1 VEISMGAF
9 EYLALDKSGKE
20 SKGLLEGDT
29 PKHVR
34 QMLRERKLLPVKVT
48 EVRKKEARQKSSLT
62 VRRGLSATDLA
73 LLTRQ
78 LATLAQAGLPL
89 EEALLAVSQ
98 QNENPRAQSIILGVR
113 SKVMEGHSLADGLAD
128 YPDTFPRLYRATVA
142 AGEQSGHLDAVLERL
157 AEFTES
163 RQLLQAQVRNAL
175 IYPIALIVT
184 AIAIISFMLAY
195 VVPKVVYIFE
205 NYDQE
210 LPILTRIM
218 IASSDFIRDYWVV
231 IIIVTIVLVIGIR
244 QLLKR
249 PGPKRKYHQMLLRIP
264 LVSRLTRGINTARF
278 TQTLSILA
286 GSGVPI
292 LESLKISSQ
301 VIVNIPMREAV
312 EESSLR
318 IREGAMISKSLA
330 ASKLFPPMTTHLI
343 SSGEASGRLEEM
355 LARAATNQEREVD
368 GLISTMLGVMQPLLV
383 IVMAAVV
390 LMIVL
395 AILLPIFELNNL
407 IQ

>member
-1 VEISMGAF
+1 MGAF
-9 EYLALDKSGKE
+9 EFVALDKTGKE

-34 QMLRERKLLPVKVT
+34 QLLRERELLPVKVT
-48 EVRKKEARQKSSLT
+48 EVAQKESRRQAQFSF
-62 VRRGLSATDLA
+62 RRGLSAGELA

-78 LATLAQAGLPL
+78 LATLSQSGLPL

-98 QNENPRAQSIILGVR
+98 QNENPRAQSILLGVR
-113 SKVMEGHSLADGLAD
+113 SRVMEGHTLADGLAD
-128 YPDTFPRLYRATVA
+128 FPQAFPELYRATVA

-163 RQLLQAQVRNAL
+163 RQVLQQQVRNAL
-175 IYPIALIVT
+175 IYPIALVVT
-184 AIAIISFMLAY
+184 AVAIISFMLAY

-205 NYDQE
+205 NYDQQ
-210 LPILTRIM
+210 LPLLTRVM
-218 IASSDFIRDYWVV
+218 IASSDIIRDYWVAIIAGIV
-231 IIIVTIVLVIGIR
+231 IVAFGIR
-244 QLLKR
+244 QLLKKE
-249 PGPKRKYHQMLLRIP
+249 GPRRKYHRLLLSLPI
-264 LVSRLTRGINTARF
+264 VGRLTRGINTARF

-292 LESLKISSQ
+292 LDSLRIASQ
-301 VIVNIPMREAV
+301 VVVNMPMREAI

-318 IREGAMISKSLA
+318 IREGAMISRSLA
-330 ASKLFPPMTTHLI
+330 RSKLFPPMMTHLI
-343 SSGEASGRLEEM
+343 SSGESSGKLEEM

-368 GLISTMLGVMQPLLV
+368 GLIATLLGIMQPLLV
-383 IVMAAVV
+383 IVMAIIV
-390 LMIVL
+390 LLIVL

-407 IQ
+407 IR